1 MAPFRT
7 PAGWDNEESLGIP
20 GEGKV
25 PKISAVFCDVG
36 GVLLTNGWDH
46 GERARL
52 VEQFGLEGG
61 DFEARHQMLAAGLD
75 TGQLDLDQYLDRT
88 IFYRPR
94 PFPKQAVRDF
104 IYALSEALP
113 DSLALLARLAQAR
126 KVFLAT
132 LNNESRELNLH
143 RIEKFGLRNYFSVFF
158 SSCYLGVSKPD
169 PQIYRLALDLSQR
182 QAEEC
187 VFIDDR
193 SLNLECARQLGLHT
207 IQFLNARQLES
218 DLRSLGLE
226 F

>member
-1 MAPFRT
+1 M
-7 PAGWDNEESLGIP
+7 
-20 GEGKV
+20 

-46 GERARL
+46 SQRARL
-52 VEQFGLEGG
+52 VEQFGLDAG
-61 DFEARHQMLAAGLD
+61 DFEGRHQMLIAAFD

-94 PFPKQAVRDF
+94 AYSKQEVRDF
-104 IYALSEALP
+104 MYAQSEALP
-113 DSLALLARLAQAR
+113 DSLALMARLAQAR

-158 SSCYLGVSKPD
+158 SSCYLGVSKPH
-169 PQIYRLALDLSQR
+169 PQIYRMALDLSQR

-193 SLNLECARQLGLHT
+193 SLNLECARQIGMRT
-207 IQFLNARQLES
+207 IQFLSAGQLEN
-218 DLRSLGLE
+218 DLRTLGVE